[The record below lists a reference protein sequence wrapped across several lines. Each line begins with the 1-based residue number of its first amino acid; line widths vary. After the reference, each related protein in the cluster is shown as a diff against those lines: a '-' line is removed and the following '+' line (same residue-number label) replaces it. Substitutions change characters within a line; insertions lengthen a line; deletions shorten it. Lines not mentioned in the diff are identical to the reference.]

1 MPIESKSRFIA
12 TTALAFLGLFICQ
25 PASADDEA
33 ESSPATTQSPSQGRY
48 GPFGLLDHR
57 SIYGKDWF
65 PEPFRVEDTDVGNQ
79 FRFDWEHDKSNQFNR
94 DVVSAQLQK
103 SVDVFTFEIQAP
115 YVIGDQG
122 KQGMGTVSV
131 SGRAPFWQQVSK
143 DGFLDNTVG
152 LVFAVGIPTNS
163 PVSKNTAPEPAIF
176 DDLRIGERFS
186 VQTFFGYS
194 WFLGSS
200 PELGAHAFEYQLAF
214 GYSIEDEQ
222 LHLPGIERLTPILEL
237 VGETAVGARRAG
249 HDNLTGTLGLRFD
262 LKPLGRFQPQLG
274 LAYVFPFDKGGRA
287 DLTWG
292 ILTSLA
298 IAF

>member
-1 MPIESKSRFIA
+1 MLLNGKFRFIHA
-12 TTALAFLGLFICQ
+12 AWLGLLGLFTCQ
-25 PASADDEA
+25 PTSADDKA
-33 ESSPATTQSPSQGRY
+33 ESSPTTTQSATQGPY
-48 GPFGLLDHR
+48 GLFDLLDHR

-65 PEPFRVEDTDVGNQ
+65 PEPFRVEDTDLGNQ
-79 FRFDWEHDKSNQFNR
+79 FRFDWERDRAKHFNR
-94 DVVSAQLQK
+94 DVVSVQLQK
-103 SVDVFTFEIQAP
+103 SVGVFTFEVQAP

-152 LVFAVGIPTNS
+152 LAFALGIPTNS
-163 PVSKNTAPEPAIF
+163 PVSKNTEPEPAIF
-176 DDLRIGERFS
+176 DDLRIGDRFS

-222 LHLPGIERLTPILEL
+222 LHVPGIDRLTPIFEL
-237 VGETAVGARRAG
+237 VGETAMGGSHAG
-249 HDNLTGTLGLRFD
+249 HNNLTGTLGLRFD
-262 LKPLGRFQPQLG
+262 LKSVGRFQPQVG
-274 LAYVFPFDKGGRA
+274 LAYVFPLDKGGRD

-292 ILTSLA
+292 VVTSLA